1 MLSEQQVRLEAED
14 LVVDWLVHEGYD
26 PVYGARPLRRTLQ
39 VRQALP
45 LTSQHRETFR
55 LGGCF
60 VGSLEVN
67 GAVCQNDDELLT
79 LTMACPHCGVC
90 EQSLVLNPLASA
102 ILEGKVLGGDMVELK
117 VVTSPL
123 PSEIVVARE
132 QEGGRGEAV
141 VMRVKRPAKG
151 EEGDDENLPAVVKEQ

>member
-1 MLSEQQVRLEAED
+1 M
-14 LVVDWLVHEGYD
+14 
-26 PVYGARPLRRTLQ
+26 
-39 VRQALP
+39 
-45 LTSQHRETFR
+45 
-55 LGGCF
+55 
-60 VGSLEVN
+60 
-67 GAVCQNDDELLT
+67 
-79 LTMACPHCGVC
+79 TMACFHCGVC

-123 PSEIVVARE
+123 PSDIVVASE

-151 EEGDDENLPAVVKEQ
+151 EEGDDENLPVVVKEQ